1 MDPAHYGLN
10 GSPTHVKKSFTP
22 PVKSGGIKIKEET
35 GAESAV
41 KLAQILVD
49 NNII

>member
-1 MDPAHYGLN
+1 MDKAHYGLA

-22 PVKSGGIKIKEET
+22 PVKQGGMVIKEET
-35 GAESAV
+35 GAESAA